1 MSHPPT
7 PQGRP
12 LGRLLVSALG
22 LAGLAISC
30 ALPANEGTREGT
42 TGLLVLEEG
51 GPTLTLL
58 GTSEVRQRVTV
69 ADGNASLVI
78 SPTGAIGALS
88 VPEEGR
94 VQLLDVE
101 RMRRGADI
109 ELGLNSQPSAL
120 AFIDEERLLIGSSRI
135 SLPAPHWKKSS
146 KILPKEEKISSA
158 FCETGA
164 ESTTELF
171 LLPAEQT
178 AWLLDSEAG
187 RVTRLSWTR
196 PELRRSEELGEG
208 LTSLAKRPGSKELWV
223 LSNTS
228 DRIIVLE
235 IDSLELLGEIPC
247 AGGPS
252 ALAFDQHDDAWV
264 ACSESDEVV
273 RFNAETGELLA
284 RISVPS
290 SSEGIPA
297 RPVDILLEPESDRA
311 WVACHGSGSL
321 QIIDQVIERCVAE
334 VDGLLQP
341 ARMKLA
347 PHQGR

>member
-120 AFIDEERLLIGSSRI
+120 AFIDEERLLIGSSASGKLSLYDGAYGRI
-135 SLPAPHWKKSS
+135 IRVL
-146 KILPKEEKISSA
+146 
-158 FCETGA
+158 ETGA
-164 ESTTELF
+164 ESTAELF

-290 SSEGIPA
+290 SSEGVPA

>member
-1 MSHPPT
+1 
-7 PQGRP
+7 
-12 LGRLLVSALG
+12 
-22 LAGLAISC
+22 
-30 ALPANEGTREGT
+30 
-42 TGLLVLEEG
+42 LVLEEG

-120 AFIDEERLLIGSSRI
+120 AFIDEERLLIGSSASGKLSLYDGAYGRI
-135 SLPAPHWKKSS
+135 IRVL
-146 KILPKEEKISSA
+146 
-158 FCETGA
+158 ETGA
-164 ESTTELF
+164 ESTAELF

-290 SSEGIPA
+290 SSEGVPA

>member
-1 MSHPPT
+1 
-7 PQGRP
+7 
-12 LGRLLVSALG
+12 
-22 LAGLAISC
+22 
-30 ALPANEGTREGT
+30 
-42 TGLLVLEEG
+42 LVLEEG

-120 AFIDEERLLIGSSRI
+120 AFIDEERLLIGSSASGKLSLYDGAYGRI
-135 SLPAPHWKKSS
+135 IRVL
-146 KILPKEEKISSA
+146 
-158 FCETGA
+158 ETGA
-164 ESTTELF
+164 ESTAELF

-187 RVTRLSWTR
+187 RVTRHSWTR

-290 SSEGIPA
+290 SSEGVPA

>member
-120 AFIDEERLLIGSSRI
+120 AFIDEERLLIGSSASGKLSLYDGAYGRI
-135 SLPAPHWKKSS
+135 IRVL
-146 KILPKEEKISSA
+146 
-158 FCETGA
+158 ETGA
-164 ESTTELF
+164 ESTAELF

>member
-1 MSHPPT
+1 
-7 PQGRP
+7 
-12 LGRLLVSALG
+12 
-22 LAGLAISC
+22 
-30 ALPANEGTREGT
+30 
-42 TGLLVLEEG
+42 LVLEEG

-120 AFIDEERLLIGSSRI
+120 AFIDEERLLIGSSASGKLSLYDGAYGRI
-135 SLPAPHWKKSS
+135 IRVL
-146 KILPKEEKISSA
+146 
-158 FCETGA
+158 ETGA
-164 ESTTELF
+164 ESTAELF